1 MKSPKVEGEFS
12 SPNQAAATVSI
23 GKSNIKT
30 PKSEMLDY
38 SSSSDTKIGIKTLK
52 SEMFDSTLLS
62 DTKPIIKIPKTE
74 VFELPEKSPILLIS
88 SDSEG
93 EIKTPKSEML
103 SVGRKD
109 TLTPLKRRFYATSY
123 HPVTEEHSTS
133 DDDEENT
140 STGDDE
146 ESSSTDE
153 DEDEHDSTDNIEENG
168 STDEEDEDEEH
179 DSSDEDEDEEHGSAD
194 EDEEHGTS
202 PAENNLD
209 EEEWVTVFG
218 FTYKDTNLVLR
229 EFKKCGVILDN
240 VRQGNWMHILYQN
253 QREAQKALSKSGK
266 KISEVLI
273 VGVNPVDPNKKQA
286 LNDRK
291 PSLCG
296 DRVRKALHESIR
308 LLHRSEGKFF
318 VLAATGNVYTVTL
331 STTPVCRCNC
341 PDGVVP
347 CKHILFVFLRVLG
360 ISQNDCRLCRKR
372 LKPCQL
378 ADLLKLPS
386 SARTLAD
393 AYTRDKFRHLY
404 TTAKVKVGLPPS
416 IGNGLLCA
424 ICHAKWHLLGD
435 HEMVKCGSCGDIG
448 HRTCLV
454 NYRRSHGKVVRK
466 CKSCRTNW
474 VAAVQNWYTLDGLRR
489 ASTLY

>member
-1 MKSPKVEGEFS
+1 MKSPKTEGEFT
-12 SPNQAAATVSI
+12 SPNQASAAVSI

-38 SSSSDTKIGIKTLK
+38 SLSSDTKIGIKTFKSKMSNYRNLPSDSK
-52 SEMFDSTLLS
+52 SE
-62 DTKPIIKIPKTE
+62 IKNPKTE
-74 VFELPEKSPILLIS
+74 Q
-88 SDSEG
+88 
-93 EIKTPKSEML
+93 
-103 SVGRKD
+103 
-109 TLTPLKRRFYATSY
+109 
-123 HPVTEEHSTS
+123 
-133 DDDEENT
+133 
-140 STGDDE
+140 
-146 ESSSTDE
+146 
-153 DEDEHDSTDNIEENG
+153 G
-168 STDEEDEDEEH
+168 SNDEDEDEEH
-179 DSSDEDEDEEHGSAD
+179 DSPDEDEEHES
-194 EDEEHGTS
+194 S

-218 FTYKDTNLVLR
+218 IIVMLSFHLLL
-229 EFKKCGVILDN
+229 VILDY
-240 VRQGNWMHILYQN
+240 VCQGNWMHILYQN

-273 VGVNPVDPNKKQA
+273 
-286 LNDRK
+286 
-291 PSLCG
+291 
-296 DRVRKALHESIR
+296 
-308 LLHRSEGKFF
+308 FF

-341 PDGVVP
+341 PDSVVP

-360 ISQNDCRLCRKR
+360 ISQNDRRLCRKR

-378 ADLLKLPS
+378 ADLLNLPS

-416 IGNGLLCA
+416 IGNGVLCA
-424 ICHAKWHLLGD
+424 ICHAKWHPLGD

-448 HRTCLV
+448 HKTCLV
-454 NYRRSHGKVVRK
+454 TYRRSHGKVVPK

-474 VAAVQNWYTLDGLRR
+474 VAAVQNWYTKLTR
-489 ASTLY
+489 

>member
-1 MKSPKVEGEFS
+1 MF
-12 SPNQAAATVSI
+12 
-23 GKSNIKT
+23 
-30 PKSEMLDY
+30 DY
-38 SSSSDTKIGIKTLK
+38 SLSSDTKIGIKTFKPKMLNYRNPQSDSK
-52 SEMFDSTLLS
+52 SE
-62 DTKPIIKIPKTE
+62 IKNPKTE
-74 VFELPEKSPILLIS
+74 VIELPETSPILIIS
-88 SDSEG
+88 SDSEE
-93 EIKTPKSEML
+93 EIKIPKSEMVDHYSL
-103 SVGRKD
+103 SKRVND
-109 TLTPLKRRFYATSY
+109 SLTPLKRRFYASSY
-123 HPVTEEHSTS
+123 HHVKEEHSTS

-146 ESSSTDE
+146 ESNSTDNSDENGSTDE
-153 DEDEHDSTDNIEENG
+153 DEDDD
-168 STDEEDEDEEH
+168 EDEDEGEEQG
-179 DSSDEDEDEEHGSAD
+179 SNDEDEEHGNPD
-194 EDEEHGTS
+194 EDQEHGSS

-229 EFKKCGVILDN
+229 EFKKCGVILDY
-240 VRQGNWMHILYQN
+240 VCQGNWMHILYQN
-253 QREAQKALSKSGK
+253 QREAQKALGKSGK

-291 PSLCG
+291 PSLSG
-296 DRVRKALHESIR
+296 DRVRKALHESIC

-341 PDGVVP
+341 PDSVVP

-360 ISQNDCRLCRKR
+360 ISQNDRRLCRKR

-378 ADLLKLPS
+378 ADLLKMPS
-386 SARTLAD
+386 SAETLAS
-393 AYTRDKFRHLY
+393 AYTRDRFRHLY

-416 IGNGLLCA
+416 IDKDVACA
-424 ICHAKWHLLGD
+424 ICHAKWHYLGD
-435 HEMVKCGSCGDIG
+435 YEMVKCGSCGDIG
-448 HRTCLV
+448 HKTCLV
-454 NYRRSHGKVVRK
+454 TYRRSRGVAVRK

-474 VAAVQNWYTLDGLRR
+474 VAAVQNWYT
-489 ASTLY
+489 TLTR